1 MSGHFISS
9 VIRTFVLMYFGK
21 ISIWSI
27 YLMYI
32 VLRKTFVWQLSFSFL
47 KRVSLYSKDDFY
59 LNIIINFIPA
69 IITDNKIVKIIVND
83 WYCSI
88 FPSLLVLFS
97 YAQVHDYQLFEKF
110 IFELEVFSCSSTMGL
125 SLNGCVIGKV
135 YYFYFF
141 KSVQL

>member
-1 MSGHFISS
+1 
-9 VIRTFVLMYFGK
+9 
-21 ISIWSI
+21 
-27 YLMYI
+27 MYI

-69 IITDNKIVKIIVND
+69 IITDNKIVKIIVKD